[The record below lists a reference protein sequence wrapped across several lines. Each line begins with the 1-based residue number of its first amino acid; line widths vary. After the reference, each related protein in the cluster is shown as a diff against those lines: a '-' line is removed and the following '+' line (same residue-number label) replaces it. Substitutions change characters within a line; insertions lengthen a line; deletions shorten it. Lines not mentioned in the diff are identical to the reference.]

1 MKAMK
6 KTLLALA
13 ATCAV
18 LPAVAQQSAQRSADG
33 AVRVGQASGGNAG
46 AAGQPPIVVLGAKRQ
61 TGTDWVRPAE
71 GELAVGTAQGSQ
83 TVRVNP
89 RGTDVVLN
97 RGAAV
102 AAPTIVRNGATS
114 RWIPKSQAC
123 PAYYSGAI
131 TWEEEEI
138 ATINSSWTATG
149 AARNRVDSCTA
160 IVETRWVG
168 QNGGCPAGYSGS
180 NTWEAEERRVG
191 GGGWMATGATR
202 SHSNSCTAPPA
213 PEPEPTPGVCVVH
226 SKAFRAST
234 ANAPFPNYPTPP
246 AACTSANR
254 GTRAQIA
261 WNITNRSDQCGWT
274 AGAYCSAEGWKIG
287 SGRTTTCDAGR
298 TTAWY
303 DALNQ
308 RNEVNWEWWFEPAIL
323 ANQLYGA
330 GESGDIAWANRA
342 PGDNAIVTYGCVKGE

>member
-13 ATCAV
+13 AACAV

-33 AVRVGQASGGNAG
+33 AVRVRQASGGNAG
-46 AAGQPPIVVLGAKRQ
+46 AAGQPPIIVLGAKRQ

-149 AARNRVDSCTA
+149 AVRNRVDSCTA
-160 IVETRWVG
+160 IVETRWVA
-168 QNGGCPAGYSGS
+168 QNGGCPVGHSGS

-191 GGGWMATGATR
+191 GGGWMSTGATR
-202 SHSNSCTAPPA
+202 SHNNTCTAPPPD
-213 PEPEPTPGVCVVH
+213 PEPPAMCVTGV
-226 SKAFRAST
+226 SETFRGPT
-234 ANAPFPNYPTPP
+234 ANAAFPNYPPP
-246 AACTSANR
+246 PRACTASNR
-254 GTRAQIA
+254 GTFAVMG
-261 WNITNRSDQCGWT
+261 WNKKQFNEQCGWLAT
-274 AGAYCSAEGWKIG
+274 AQCTGQGWKIYG
-287 SGRTTTCDAGR
+287 GRTTTCDAGHSAYPPALVGDFGLMMEIAAL
-298 TTAWY
+298 TQQAYTPGYNGEVAW
-303 DALNQ
+303 N
-308 RNEVNWEWWFEPAIL
+308 
-323 ANQLYGA
+323 G
-330 GESGDIAWANRA
+330 RA
-342 PGDNAIVTYGCVKGE
+342 PGDNAVVSYGCEKFPE